1 MMPRPLRLSYMEA
14 AVVRIA
20 GFALLALVAA
30 GSAPALAA
38 PSLDATVTVYTP
50 DQSGRVPEELRAA
63 RTMLERKG
71 YTGASVGGRQ
81 LVHLDL
87 GVEREVTVGRTTL
100 GLELLSVDGGK
111 ARVEVISPKCP
122 PTVTSV
128 NLAAPRFYVVVE
140 GS

>member
-50 DQSGRVPEELRAA
+50 DRSGRLPEELGAA
-63 RTMLERKG
+63 RATLEQKG
-71 YTGASVGGRQ
+71 YTGASVRGRQ
-81 LVHLDL
+81 VVHLDL
-87 GVEREVTVGRTTL
+87 GVEREVMVGRTTL

-111 ARVEVISPKCP
+111 ARVEVVRPMGP

-128 NLAAPRFYVVVE
+128 NLADPRFYVLVA